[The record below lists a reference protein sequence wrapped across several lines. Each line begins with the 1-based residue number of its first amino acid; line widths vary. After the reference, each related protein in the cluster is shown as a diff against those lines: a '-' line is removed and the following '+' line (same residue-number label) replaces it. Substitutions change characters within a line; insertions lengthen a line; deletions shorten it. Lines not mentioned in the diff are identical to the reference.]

1 MHLLV
6 FSEGVRGAETANAG
20 KGAQHPQ
27 RAGLMRFPTTAMRKE
42 NVAEVEKSSASA
54 AGLPASTRMWETVP
68 GVIRNDGIDTFRLE
82 VTVNTVVNDVMLET
96 WPAVLSRSGRTNITL
111 RDDGLQGDRISHD
124 LVYTSELLSFNT
136 NQPWLHAPYYAYDT
150 NSPAGV
156 SIKDIGQVTIVETD
170 GQESGFLH
178 APQIGILSSDIL
190 PVDVV
195 TLSSNVTVSPHLINV
210 RGTNL
215 SVQKS
220 IRGFSLGTADL
231 AHLIYSA
238 LPDAFD
244 FLIHFSSYR
253 IERLPQ
259 NSSANFTIG
268 VQQPVQVNFLGTG
281 QAMFNNT
288 ATYGSSGR
296 LLAVV
301 ALDCYERGLWSY
313 NCTHEI
319 LHQWSSYIGALPI
332 SDGQHYVARSS
343 VASLLGGQLWA
354 SSSNGA
360 WTLVCEEGRNGAT
373 RLDPLDKYM
382 MGLISADQV
391 PTLRTYPRADPLPLF
406 ICNEQ
411 ITEVESVVTIQDIIA
426 RYGVRTPGPEG
437 AQRDFSLG
445 FVVESTG
452 RLLNPVEMTFYDI
465 LAGHYTSAVPAAHD
479 DPYIGFNWAPITRF
493 FGEGTTWR
501 SDVLGLIRPRIVW
514 LERVTNTSVVRLIG
528 HGLAGRTYQI
538 QSSTDFS
545 AWSTRATRV
554 AGTDGEFAFD
564 DSSEP
569 TSPRFYRITGN

>member
-1 MHLLV
+1 MTANLQFWPAVKVLLV
-6 FSEGVRGAETANAG
+6 IFHVLIFDSGISGAATVTIKPATEAISMLTGPPAG
-20 KGAQHPQ
+20 A
-27 RAGLMRFPTTAMRKE
+27 
-42 NVAEVEKSSASA
+42 
-54 AGLPASTRMWETVP
+54 RMWETVP
-68 GVIRNDGIDTFRLE
+68 GVIRNDGIDAFRLE
-82 VTVNTVVNDVMLET
+82 VNANGPVSGISLEV
-96 WPAVLSRSGRTNITL
+96 WPPILSQSGQTNVAL
-111 RDDGLQGDRISHD
+111 RDDGLQGDRVAGDRIFA
-124 LVYTSELLSFNT
+124 SEPLRFDT

-156 SIKDIGQVTIVETD
+156 SIKDVGRVTISEING
-170 GQESGFLH
+170 GQSAFLH
-178 APQIGILSSDIL
+178 EPQIGLLSFDVPL
-190 PVDVV
+190 VDVV
-195 TLSSNVTVSPHLINV
+195 TLSSNVAVSLHLINV

-220 IRGFSLGTADL
+220 IRGYSLGTADL
-231 AHLIYSA
+231 AHLIYST

-244 FLIHFSSYR
+244 FLIHFSNYR
-253 IERLPQ
+253 IERLPPT
-259 NSSANFTIG
+259 SAANFTIG
-268 VQQPVQVNFLGTG
+268 VQRPVQVNFSGTG

-301 ALDCYERGLWSY
+301 ALDCYERGVWSY

-373 RLDPLDKYM
+373 HLDLLDKYM

-391 PTLRTYPRADPLPLF
+391 PTLRTYPRSDPLPLF

-426 RYGVRTPGPEG
+426 RYGVRTPGPEA

-445 FVVESTG
+445 FVVETTG
-452 RLLNPVEMTFYDI
+452 RFLNPVEMTFYDI
-465 LAGHYTSAVPAAHD
+465 LAGHYTSAVPPGHS
-479 DPYIGFNWAPITRF
+479 DPYIGFNWAPITRY

-501 SDVLGLIRPRIVW
+501 SEVLAHIRPQIVS
-514 LERVTNTSVVRLIG
+514 LERVPNTSSVRLIG
-528 HGLAGRTYQI
+528 HGLAGRPYQI

-554 AGTDGEFAFD
+554 AGPDGEFIFD
-564 DSSEP
+564 DNLEP

>member
-1 MHLLV
+1 
-6 FSEGVRGAETANAG
+6 
-20 KGAQHPQ
+20 
-27 RAGLMRFPTTAMRKE
+27 
-42 NVAEVEKSSASA
+42 
-54 AGLPASTRMWETVP
+54 MWETVP
-68 GVIRNDGIDTFRLE
+68 GVIRNDGVDAFRLE
-82 VTVNTVVNDVMLET
+82 VNANGTVGGVALEV
-96 WPAVLSRSGRTNITL
+96 WPPILSQSGQTNLVL
-111 RDDGLQGDRISHD
+111 RDDGLQGDRLTGDHIF
-124 LVYTSELLSFNT
+124 TSEPLRFDT

-156 SIKDIGQVTIVETD
+156 SIKDVGRVTISEIN
-170 GQESGFLH
+170 GQQSTFLH
-178 APQIGILSSDIL
+178 GPQIGLLSFDL
-190 PVDVV
+190 PLVNVV
-195 TLSSNVTVSPHLINV
+195 TLSSNVAVSLHLINV
-210 RGTNL
+210 RGMNL
-215 SVQKS
+215 SVQRF
-220 IRGFSLGTADL
+220 IRGYTLGTADL
-231 AHLIYSA
+231 THSIYSV

-244 FLIHFSSYR
+244 FLVHFSSYR
-253 IERLPQ
+253 VERMPQ
-259 NSSANFTIG
+259 ASAANFTIG
-268 VQQPVQVNFLGTG
+268 VQRPVKVNFTGTG
-281 QAMFNNT
+281 QAMFDNT

-296 LLAVV
+296 LLAAI
-301 ALDCYERGLWSY
+301 ALDCYERGVWSY

-332 SDGQHYVARSS
+332 SDGQHYLPRSS
-343 VASLLGGQLWA
+343 VASLLGGQLWVTN
-354 SSSNGA
+354 STGG

-373 RLDPLDKYM
+373 HLGPLDKYM

-391 PTLRTYPRADPLPLF
+391 PAMRTYPRTDPLPLF

-411 ITEVESVVTIQDIIA
+411 ITEVESVVTVQDIIA
-426 RYGVRTPGPEG
+426 RYGVRTPGPET

-452 RLLNPVEMTFYDI
+452 RFLNPVEMTFYDI
-465 LAGHYTSAVPAAHD
+465 VAGHYTSAVPAGHD

-493 FGEGTTWR
+493 FGESTTWR
-501 SDVLGLIRPRIVW
+501 SDVLGLIRPRIVS